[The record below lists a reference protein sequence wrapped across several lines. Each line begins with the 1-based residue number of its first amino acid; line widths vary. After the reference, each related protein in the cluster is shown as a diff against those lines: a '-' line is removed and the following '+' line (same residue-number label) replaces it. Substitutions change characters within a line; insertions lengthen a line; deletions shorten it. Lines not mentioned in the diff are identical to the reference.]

1 MSNKAMQKNTKKMGL
16 AAIFF
21 ALSLFSFTI
30 SAQEDKSKRPS
41 PPATA
46 SGEIK
51 GKSVT
56 VNYGQPSIKG
66 REVWG
71 KLVPYGQ
78 VWRAGANEATTI
90 EFSKD
95 VSIESKTLPAGKY
108 GLFTIPNADEWTIIF
123 NKVSNQWG
131 AFKYDAVQDA
141 LRVNVKPKKSKVFNE
156 KLIYAVNKNSVS
168 LAWENAEV
176 AFAVK

>member
-1 MSNKAMQKNTKKMGL
+1 MQKNTKTTGL
-16 AAIFF
+16 LAIFF
-21 ALSLFSFTI
+21 ALLVISLTV
-30 SAQEDKSKRPS
+30 SAQDDKAKRPS

-46 SGEIK
+46 SGDIN
-51 GKSVT
+51 GKKVT

-71 KLVPYGQ
+71 KLVPYGE

-95 VSIESKTLPAGKY
+95 VSIEGKTLPAGKY
-108 GLFTIPNADEWTIIF
+108 GFFTIPNANEWTVIF
-123 NKVSNQWG
+123 NKVPNQWG
-131 AFKYDAVQDA
+131 AFKYDAAQDA
-141 LRVNVKPKKSKVFNE
+141 LRVTVKPKKSKAFNE
-156 KLIYAVNKNSVS
+156 KLWYAVNKNSVS